1 MPKVTEAHLEARR
14 SQILDAA
21 WTCFARKGYHQ
32 ATMQDICRES
42 GLSPGAI
49 YRYFVS
55 KEAILKAINE
65 RSQEI
70 GRSVVEQAR
79 SLMGG
84 PLDTLS
90 VIGQTMLATF
100 NDPMFETTTRIN
112 IEVWPEIIRSKSL
125 RENLRKE
132 ITFWREV
139 VTGLL
144 TEAKQQGQ
152 LKPEADP
159 ASLAVLLICAWEGL
173 RHYNLIDPDSFKPE
187 RLIELMQ
194 PLVSEDHVPLAAEF
208 KEQLAQKTPPLQPP
222 FGTPAPR
229 KRAKA
234 KGGVVAEP
242 EKFGRGLAA
251 RDPLAP
257 LLGTPVGR
265 RRRKE
270 GD

>member
-1 MPKVTEAHLEARR
+1 LPKVTEAHLEARR
-14 SQILDAA
+14 SQIIDAA
-21 WTCFARKGYHQ
+21 WACFARKGYHQ
-32 ATMQDICRES
+32 ATMQDICEES

-49 YRYFVS
+49 YRYFES
-55 KEAILKAINE
+55 KEEILRAIND

-70 GRSVVEQAR
+70 GRTVVQQAR
-79 SLMGG
+79 DLMGG
-84 PLDTLS
+84 PLDTLG

-100 NDPMFETTTRIN
+100 EDPEFETTTRIN

-125 RENLRKE
+125 REGMRKE

-173 RHYNLIDPDSFKPE
+173 RHYNLIDPDSFKAE

-194 PLVSEDHVPLAAEF
+194 ALVAEDNVPRATELKA
-208 KEQLAQKTPPLQPP
+208 KLAQGTPPLQPP
-222 FGTPAPR
+222 FGMPAPR
-229 KRAKA
+229 RRRSPGKGGNGRKRA
-234 KGGVVAEP
+234 
-242 EKFGRGLAA
+242 
-251 RDPLAP
+251 
-257 LLGTPVGR
+257 
-265 RRRKE
+265 
-270 GD
+270 